1 MKTNEKLKDER
12 RFLLSEIIF
21 YFIKDNSMKILSILP
36 ALTLGV
42 ATALTALPGLAQ
54 NEALENARIEK
65 KGDFFVS
72 PDGND
77 AWSGKLATPNADRTD
92 GPFATLEKAR
102 NEVRNALKTSPAPYC
117 VTVAEGIY
125 ELSETFV
132 IGKADSGKEG
142 SRITWQAEKG
152 KEVLLSAGT
161 FLNEWKTVDDP
172 EILKQLDESVRGKVV
187 MVDLKAA
194 GISNFGSPKGGGI
207 ELFFD
212 GVPMQI
218 SRYPNE
224 GFVKI
229 ASVDANEPVDVRGT
243 KGDKVGNFQFEDE
256 RLLKWVDEKDPW
268 VHGYWFWD
276 WAEERHPI
284 AEIVRDS
291 KTIKV
296 KPPYHTYG
304 YRKNQWFYGF
314 NLLCEI
320 DMPGEY
326 YVDREAGVLYFYPPK
341 EIRKNSMAVSRI
353 DTLVKIAA
361 DYVTFQGFT
370 LEFSRGTA
378 LTMDGSHDLA
388 VGLTVRNVSGS
399 GIKGSGMNQT
409 VYGCHLFN
417 LGKSGIN
424 VYGGDRKTLTPS
436 QNLVANNEVHDYA
449 RIQRVYAPGISVN
462 GVGNTASHNKIYD
475 APHMGMGFGG
485 NDNLIEFN
493 EIFNV
498 CYESNDAGAIYT
510 GRNWTM
516 RGNVIRFNLLKD
528 IQGFE
533 NRGCVGI
540 YLDDQFS
547 SAEMLGNI
555 FVNVTRATMI
565 GGGRDCQI
573 VNNLFINCQPCVH
586 LDARGLGWQKDFT
599 ENWIKELSETGV
611 NCGIKITE
619 PPYSTRYPELLT
631 ILTDHPG
638 TPVGNVVAKNVC
650 LNSNFGNNQSG
661 QWRGTS
667 IWNKAEEFNVI
678 KDNFTEGDPM
688 VEDWE
693 NGNFTLKADSP
704 ALKTGFQQIP
714 WQKIGLEKDE
724 LRAR

>member
-1 MKTNEKLKDER
+1 MKFSAFLPA
-12 RFLLSEIIF
+12 FLLGV
-21 YFIKDNSMKILSILP
+21 LSILSAVGSFAQNP
-36 ALTLGV
+36 ALDD
-42 ATALTALPGLAQ
+42 
-54 NEALENARIEK
+54 ARIEK

-77 AWSGKLATPNADRTD
+77 SWSGTSAIPNANQTD
-92 GPFATLEKAR
+92 GPFATLEKAQ
-102 NEVRNALKTSPAPYC
+102 NAVRDALQTSPAAYS

-125 ELSETFV
+125 ELPKTFALE
-132 IGKADSGKEG
+132 KNDSGKE
-142 SRITWQAEKG
+142 SARITWQAEKG
-152 KEVLLSAGT
+152 KEVILSAGT
-161 FLNEWKTVDDP
+161 ILNNWKTVDDP
-172 EILKQLDESVRGKVV
+172 KILNQLDESVRGKIV

-194 GISNFGSPKGGGI
+194 GITNFGSPKGGGI

-212 GVPMQI
+212 GTPMQL

-229 ASVDANEPVDVRGT
+229 TSVNVNKPVDVRGT
-243 KGDKVGNFQFEDE
+243 KGDKVGIFQFEDE
-256 RLLKWVDEKDPW
+256 RILKWTKEKDPW

-276 WAEERHPI
+276 WSEERHPI
-284 AEIVRDS
+284 AEIIKES
-291 KTIKV
+291 KTLKV
-296 KPPYHTYG
+296 KPPYHSYG

-326 YVDREAGVLYFYPPK
+326 YVDRESGILYFYPPK
-341 EIRKNSMAVSRI
+341 EIRENSMAVSRI
-353 DTLVKIAA
+353 DTLVKINA

-378 LTMDGSHDLA
+378 LTMNGSHDLV
-388 VGLTVRNVSGS
+388 VGLTVRNVSGTGISAS
-399 GIKGSGMNQT
+399 GTNQT
-409 VYGCHLFN
+409 IYGCHLFN
-417 LGKSGIN
+417 LGKSGISIH
-424 VYGGDRKTLTPS
+424 GGDRKTLTPS
-436 QNLVANNEVHDYA
+436 GNLISNNEIHDYA
-449 RIQRVYAPGISVN
+449 RIQRVYAPGISLN

-475 APHMGMGFGG
+475 APHMGIGFSG

-493 EIFNV
+493 EISNV
-498 CYESNDAGAIYT
+498 CFESNDAGAIYT

-516 RGNVIRFNLLKD
+516 RGNVLRFNLLKD

-547 SAEMLGNI
+547 SAEMFGNI
-555 FVNVTRATMI
+555 FVNVTRAAMI

-586 LDARGLGWQKDFT
+586 LDARGLGWQKEFT
-599 ENWIKELSETGV
+599 ANWIKELSENGV

-631 ILTDHPG
+631 ILTNHPG
-638 TPVGNVVAKNVC
+638 TPVGNVITKNVC
-650 LNSNFGNNQSG
+650 LNSNFGNNHSG

-667 IWNKAEEFNVI
+667 IWANAEEFNTI
-678 KDNFTEGDPM
+678 KDNFTKGDPM
-688 VEDWE
+688 IEDWE
-693 NGNFTLKADSP
+693 NGNFTLKAESP

-714 WQKIGLEKDE
+714 WQKIGLKKDQ
-724 LRAR
+724 LQAK